1 MRERTEL
8 LDFLL
13 GQLALDVRSE
23 IVSEKLLESI
33 FSLEALACD
42 GSVRNM

>member
-8 LDFLL
+8 PDFLL
-13 GQLALDVRSE
+13 GQLASDVGSE

-33 FSLEALACD
+33 FLLETLACD
-42 GSVRNM
+42 GSVKNM